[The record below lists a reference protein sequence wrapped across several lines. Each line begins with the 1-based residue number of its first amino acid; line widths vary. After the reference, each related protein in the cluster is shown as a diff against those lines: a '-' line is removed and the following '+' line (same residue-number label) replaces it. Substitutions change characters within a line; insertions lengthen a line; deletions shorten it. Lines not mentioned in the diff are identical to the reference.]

1 MVSSFQC
8 YECGKGFEEEV
19 FLFLH
24 QYSTHDKTPFKCD
37 KCGDCGVGQQRLYNH
52 MKKHREEKL
61 KIYKCH
67 LCPFEE
73 QNLSIFQ
80 KHAELHTVEPEK
92 PDEKSKYCEP
102 CGKAIF
108 TENYFDHY
116 MKAHVQETDQLFTC
130 IQCDFKFTRKN
141 LLVDHENT
149 VHDDKGHRSI
159 LETLAILKEQVTD
172 VQAKQTFRKI
182 NEQRTNLL
190 EETELS
196 AEKSH
201 QECDICH
208 KFMTKPSLQRH
219 MKTIHGA
226 WGKKW
231 YCQDCGK
238 CLQTKSRLKQHQ
250 FVHTLG
256 AIPEEGFACTMCK
269 YVTTSKEYLRDH
281 KKRAH
286 IKTEGSWVCIMG
298 KCTKKP
304 KSFINHLLLEK
315 HQQDHTNIACPE
327 CGKMFGA
334 KRNMVRHMSTNSC
347 SMRKQQQ
354 IV

>member
-73 QNLSIFQ
+73 QNLVTFQ

-92 PDEKSKYCEP
+92 PEKSKYCEP

-141 LLVDHENT
+141 LLVDHENS
-149 VHDDKGHRSI
+149 VHDEKEHRSI

-172 VQAKQTFRKI
+172 VQAKETFGQI
-182 NEQRTNLL
+182 T
-190 EETELS
+190 EETEFN
-196 AEKSH
+196 AAKS
-201 QECDICH
+201 QQIQCEVCQ
-208 KFMTKPSLQRH
+208 KSMTKPSLQRH
-219 MKTIHGA
+219 MKTIHSA
-226 WGKKW
+226 RGKKW

-238 CLQTKSRLKQHQ
+238 CLQTKSRLTQHQ
-250 FVHTLG
+250 FAHTLNVS
-256 AIPEEGFACTMCK
+256 PDKGFWCTMCK

-286 IKTEGSWVCIMG
+286 TKTEGSWVCKIG
-298 KCTKKP
+298 KCTEKP

-315 HQQDHTNIACPE
+315 HQQDHTNVACPE

-334 KRNMVRHMSTNSC
+334 KRNMMRHMTTNSC
-347 SMRKQQQ
+347 SRRKQQQ